1 MGYTIEFEPIGRR
14 GECPEGAT
22 LLEAAQALGVDLVS
36 VCGGAGTCGRCK
48 VQIVAGVVSPLTERE
63 EKALGEAELAQGYRL
78 ACRARLLGDCRV
90 HVPPESLTAPQ
101 RTQVEGLQVLV
112 QPDPAVRAY
121 EVQPEPAS
129 LADPRADEVRLRAA
143 MLRAHQLEPVRFDLA
158 LLQQLSP
165 RLRPVGAVREP
176 PLQAVHEPPL
186 LSLALRGD
194 EGVAVGT
201 AGTRWL
207 GLAVDIGS
215 TKIAGYLVDLG
226 SGQTL
231 AAQGLMN
238 PQMAYGEDIIARLNH
253 AGKGPAEA
261 ARLQELLVAA
271 LNGLAADLCRQAG
284 AQPAQIVDAVAV
296 GNTAIH
302 HLFLRLPVRQLAQS
316 PYVPAVSSALDVKA
330 RDLGLAFAPGAY
342 VHTLPN
348 IAGFVGADHVAMLLA
363 TGIAEAQGLT
373 LAIDIGT
380 NTEMCLASG
389 GRLMSASCASGPA
402 FEGAH
407 IRFGMRAAPG
417 AIERVRIDGDRVSC
431 QTIGHQPPVGICG
444 SGLLDAVA
452 QLRQGGILDRSGRL
466 LDHPCVRQ
474 GDGGREFVLAGAEEG
489 GGRAITLGQND
500 VRELQLAKGA
510 IRSGIDLLLAV
521 AGRRAEELER
531 VIIAGAF
538 GTYIDVASAIA
549 IGMLPDLPLDR
560 FQQVGN
566 AAGTGARLA
575 LISQEMRRAAAELAG
590 RVRYLELART
600 PGFARTFAQA
610 MYL

>member
-1 MGYTIEFEPIGRR
+1 MAYTIEFEPIGRR

-22 LLEAAQALGVDLVS
+22 LLEAAQLLGVDLVS
-36 VCGGAGTCGRCK
+36 VCGGVGTCGRCK
-48 VQIVAGVVSPLTERE
+48 VQVLAGAVSPLTDRER
-63 EKALGEAELAQGYRL
+63 KALSEAELAQGYRL
-78 ACRARLLGDCRV
+78 ACRTQPLGDCRV

-101 RTQVEGLQVLV
+101 RTQVEGLSVPV
-112 QPDPAVRAY
+112 QPHPAVRAC
-121 EVQPEPAS
+121 EVEVEPAS
-129 LADPRADEVRLRAA
+129 LDDPRADEARLRAA
-143 MLRAHQLEPVRFDLA
+143 LEHQHQLEPVRFDLA
-158 LLQQLSP
+158 LLQELSP

-176 PLQAVHEPPL
+176 TL
-186 LSLALRGD
+186 LSLALHGS
-194 EGVAVGT
+194 EGIAAGP

-215 TKIAGYLVDLG
+215 TKIAGYLVDLA
-226 SGQTL
+226 SGRTL

-238 PQMAYGEDIIARLNH
+238 PQIAYGEDIIARLNY

-261 ARLQELLVAA
+261 ARLQELLVGA
-271 LNGLAADLCRQAG
+271 LNQMAEDLCGQAG
-284 AQPAQIVDAVAV
+284 ARPAEIADAVAV

-330 RDLGLAFAPGAY
+330 RELGLAFAPGAY

-363 TGIAEAQGLT
+363 TRMAEAQGLT

-389 GRLMSASCASGPA
+389 GQLMSASCASGPA

>member
-1 MGYTIEFEPIGRR
+1 MGYSIEFEPIGRR
-14 GECPEGAT
+14 GERPEGET
-22 LLEAAQALGVDLVS
+22 LLQAAQALGVDLVS
-36 VCGGAGTCGRCK
+36 ICGGAGTCGRCK
-48 VQIVAGVVSPLTERE
+48 VQVMAGAVSPVSERE
-63 EKALGEAELAQGYRL
+63 RKALSDAELQQGFRL
-78 ACRARLLGDCRV
+78 ACRATPLSDCRV

-101 RTQVEGLQVLV
+101 RTQVEGLAVPV

-129 LADPRADEVRLRAA
+129 LDDPRADDARLQAALLRVRPDSAL
-143 MLRAHQLEPVRFDLA
+143 HFDLA

-165 RLRPVGAVREP
+165 HLREADAPGGAVREP
-176 PLQAVHEPPL
+176 PQ
-186 LSLALRGD
+186 LSLALRGS
-194 EGVAVGT
+194 EVVAAGP

-215 TKIAGYLVDLG
+215 TKIAGYLVDLE

-238 PQMAYGEDIIARLNH
+238 PQIAYGEDIIARLNH
-253 AGKGPAEA
+253 AGKGAAEA
-261 ARLQELLVAA
+261 ARLQELLVSA
-271 LNGLAADLCRQAG
+271 LNGLAAGLCREVG

-302 HLFLRLPVRQLAQS
+302 HLLLRLPVGQLAQS
-316 PYVPAVSSALDVKA
+316 PYVPAVSAPLDVKA
-330 RDLGLAFAPGAY
+330 RDLGLALAPGAY
-342 VHTLPN
+342 LHTLPN

-363 TGIAEAQGLT
+363 TGVAEAHGLT

-380 NTEMCLASG
+380 NTEMCLAADG
-389 GRLMSASCASGPA
+389 ELMSASCASGPA

-407 IRFGMRAAPG
+407 IRCGMRAAPG
-417 AIERVRIDGDRVSC
+417 AIERVRIDGDQVIC

-452 QLRQGGILDRSGRL
+452 QLSLCGVLDRTGRL
-466 LDHPCVRQ
+466 RDHPRVRQ
-474 GDGGREFVLAGAEEG
+474 GESGREFVLAGADEG
-489 GGRAITLGQND
+489 AGQAITLSQRD

-510 IRSGIDLLLAV
+510 IRSGIDLLLA
-521 AGRRAEELER
+521 ANGRRAEEVER
-531 VIIAGAF
+531 VILAGAF
-538 GTYIDVASAIA
+538 GTYIDVVSAIA
-549 IGMLPDLPLDR
+549 IGMLPGLPLER

-575 LISQEMRRAAAELAG
+575 LVSQAMRRAAAELAG
-590 RVRYLELART
+590 RVRYLELARA

>member
-1 MGYTIEFEPIGRR
+1 MAYTIEFEPIGRR

-22 LLEAAQALGVDLVS
+22 LLEAAQLLGVDLVS
-36 VCGGAGTCGRCK
+36 VCGGVGTCGRCK
-48 VQIVAGVVSPLTERE
+48 VQVLAGAVSPLTDRER
-63 EKALGEAELAQGYRL
+63 KALREAELAQGYRL
-78 ACRARLLGDCRV
+78 ACRTQPLGDCRV

-101 RTQVEGLQVLV
+101 RTQVEGLSVPV
-112 QPDPAVRAY
+112 QPHPAVRAC
-121 EVQPEPAS
+121 EVEVEPAS
-129 LADPRADEVRLRAA
+129 LDDPRADEARLRAA
-143 MLRAHQLEPVRFDLA
+143 LEHQHQIAGVQFDLA
-158 LLQQLSP
+158 LLQELSP

-176 PLQAVHEPPL
+176 PVGAVREPPL
-186 LSLALRGD
+186 LSLALHGS
-194 EGVAVGT
+194 EGIAAGP

-215 TKIAGYLVDLG
+215 TKIAGYLVDLA
-226 SGQTL
+226 SGRTL

-238 PQMAYGEDIIARLNH
+238 PQIAYGEDIIARLNY

-261 ARLQELLVAA
+261 ARLQELLVGA
-271 LNGLAADLCRQAG
+271 LNQMAEDLCGQAG
-284 AQPAQIVDAVAV
+284 ARPAEIADAVAV

-330 RDLGLAFAPGAY
+330 RELGLAFAPGAY

-363 TGIAEAQGLT
+363 TRMAEAQGLT

-380 NTEMCLASG
+380 NTEMCLASAG
-389 GRLMSASCASGPA
+389 QLMSTSCASGPA

-407 IRFGMRAAPG
+407 IRYGMRAAPG
-417 AIERVRIDGDRVSC
+417 AIERVRIEGDRVTC
-431 QTIGHQPPVGICG
+431 QTIGHAAPVGICG

-452 QLRQGGILDRSGRL
+452 QMRLCGALDRTGRL
-466 LDHPCVRQ
+466 QDHPRVRQ
-474 GDGGREFVLAGAEEG
+474 GQGEREFVLATQDDG
-489 GGRAITLGQND
+489 GPAVTLSQRD

-521 AGRRAEELER
+521 RGRRAEELER

-575 LISQEMRRAAAELAG
+575 LISQEMRQAAAELAH
-590 RVRYLELART
+590 RVDYLELART